1 MNDNENEMIPLG
13 TNEEEMINFNDLEK
27 KLEEE
32 LNNHMEDLKILQDDY
47 DKIENPDSI
56 GEVVGNVVWEQ
67 FINQI
72 GTYAGEDFKKP

>member
-32 LNNHMEDLKILQDDY
+32 LNEYI
-47 DKIENPDSI
+47 
-56 GEVVGNVVWEQ
+56 
-67 FINQI
+67 
-72 GTYAGEDFKKP
+72 